1 MAQRAVALMK
11 QRLENPDPSPGYERV
26 IPELVIR
33 QSFRP

>member
-1 MAQRAVALMK
+1 MER
-11 QRLENPDPSPGYERV
+11 RLEDPDAPPAYERV